1 MSHWKRSFTTA
12 SEQLIILPSDLE
24 PPKMTLMLTC
34 DLDKRTRSL
43 VLRWDIQQWVQTTRY
58 RRSVMMISNGW
69 RMPSLAEQ
77 CGRTESTAR
86 DEQPVK
92 NECLKTH
99 ISSEI
104 FSDLRNYQAESRYL
118 QQFSSSRTD
127 RHAGAQAYTHL
138 YQITHN
144 MHVFMINAWQ
154 SSQIRTVMGTNFLF
168 LV

>member
-1 MSHWKRSFTTA
+1 MGADHP
-12 SEQLIILPSDLE
+12 LPMECHD
-24 PPKMTLMLTC
+24 
-34 DLDKRTRSL
+34 D
-43 VLRWDIQQWVQTTRY
+43 QQW
-58 RRSVMMISNGW
+58 
-69 RMPSLAEQ
+69 LEDAEFSRALW
-77 CGRTESTAR
+77 RTESTAR

-144 MHVFMINAWQ
+144 MHVFMINA
-154 SSQIRTVMGTNFLF
+154 
-168 LV
+168 